1 MEDETRNDN
10 FGSETSYSEPVQI
23 QDENTDQRFGLD
35 TQPEFPGSED
45 KTNSSNVEVEEEQI
59 FKERD
64 SPLQKAGEI
73 RLELDSDTVGA
84 MRWNNEEVEQVEKI
98 EDQEV
103 VQVRIMGNQE
113 VGQVRE
119 RDQAEEEQVKIK
131 DHKTGP
137 VLVGEDQAEGQ
148 VQEKDVQEKG
158 QVKEMEDQAKGSEYQ
173 NQVQEIMD
181 QNLHTNRE
189 NVINCIQEP
198 GVIEVRV
205 ESGLN
210 GLASTDDQELSNLI
224 DYENSDIEIN
234 VLPGNNSLTFS
245 SLNLLNATEENEK
258 SISALKQIEWNSVP
272 PYGADLLY
280 SVPGVTKPAHD
291 KLNSE
296 SERLVRD
303 ILEKDVLTFVI
314 NPITQPENK
323 PNFFVGNVTNTDSV
337 KEESITVVDKIDD
350 LNISCGPLSSDEDQE
365 PSIEKYSSLCLH
377 GEGLDP
383 SSSTFNSLDLNISPG
398 ELIAEIHPNKSEGEV
413 TMPCSEPTETPVLD
427 SLHHDLSLLSDS
439 ELSMRSSRSNQALI
453 SSLSEG
459 EWRASPRQLQRLA
472 NMASS
477 FRII

>member
-10 FGSETSYSEPVQI
+10 SGSETSYSEPVQI
-23 QDENTDQRFGLD
+23 QDENTEQRFELD
-35 TQPEFPGSED
+35 TQPELQGSED
-45 KTNSSNVEVEEEQI
+45 ETNNIIEAVEEEQI
-59 FKERD
+59 FKEQD
-64 SPLQKAGEI
+64 SPEEKAGEI
-73 RLELDSDTVGA
+73 PLELDSDSVGA
-84 MRWNNEEVEQVEKI
+84 KNILKFTLESNDEEVER

-103 VQVRIMGNQE
+103 EVQKMENQE

-119 RDQAEEEQVKIK
+119 RDKAEKGQVKIK
-131 DHKTGP
+131 DHKTG
-137 VLVGEDQAEGQ
+137 LMLIGQMQEKEDQE
-148 VQEKDVQEKG
+148 EG
-158 QVKEMEDQAKGSEYQ
+158 QVKEIEDQAKESEDQ

-181 QNLHTNRE
+181 QNLQTNRE
-189 NVINCIQEP
+189 YVINCNQEP
-198 GVIEVRV
+198 GDIEVRV

-210 GLASTDDQELSNLI
+210 GLASTDDQELSDLI
-224 DYENSDIEIN
+224 NYENSDIEIN
-234 VLPGNNSLTFS
+234 VLPGNNSLTS
-245 SLNLLNATEENEK
+245 SPLNLLNATGENEK
-258 SISALKQIEWNSVP
+258 SISSLKQIEWNSVP

-291 KLNSE
+291 KQNSE

-314 NPITQPENK
+314 NPITQSENK
-323 PNFFVGNVTNTDSV
+323 PNFVGNVTV
-337 KEESITVVDKIDD
+337 KDESITIGDKIVD
-350 LNISCGPLSSDEDQE
+350 LNISCGPLSSDEDQA
-365 PSIEKYSSLCLH
+365 PSIENYSSLCLH

-383 SSSTFNSLDLNISPG
+383 PSSTFNSLDLNISPG
-398 ELIAEIHPNKSEGEV
+398 EIIAEIHPNKSEGEV

-439 ELSMRSSRSNQALI
+439 ELSMRSGRSNQALL